1 MSTRNGHGLRWW
13 WLCMY
18 LKIYIDNYW
27 DGEKSFIYILYGRT
41 LSVNTNAYNTF
52 FWEDTNNI
60 SKLITY
66 MLNEKYNKI
75 HKNETFVFVL
85 HVMITDIK

>member
-1 MSTRNGHGLRWW
+1 MSTRNGHGLRLW

-18 LKIYIDNYW
+18 LKIYIDNYR

-60 SKLITY
+60 SKLTTY

-75 HKNETFVFVL
+75 HKNY
-85 HVMITDIK
+85 

>member
-1 MSTRNGHGLRWW
+1 MNGDLMSTRNGHGLRWW

-41 LSVNTNAYNTF
+41 LSVNTNAYNIF

-75 HKNETFVFVL
+75 HKN
-85 HVMITDIK
+85 